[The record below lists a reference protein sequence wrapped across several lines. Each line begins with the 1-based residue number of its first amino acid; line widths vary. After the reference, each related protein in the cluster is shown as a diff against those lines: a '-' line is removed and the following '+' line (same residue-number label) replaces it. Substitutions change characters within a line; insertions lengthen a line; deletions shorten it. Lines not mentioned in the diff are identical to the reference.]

1 MKTPR
6 SHKSPSAE
14 SEEIPCEFQN
24 YMNEN
29 DDFDILHNC
38 ESSKLK
44 SIESSPQT
52 PLSVSSNP
60 RKVCMMP
67 FSRPNLEQIAEEDSF
82 QFDHEHNDTLIRSGL
97 CNFGQSLIR
106 EDDPESLR
114 LQSNLHKSSASF
126 VKKDKENANTDSEKR
141 TQISEFISKI
151 VLEKPQAEL
160 LPIESQTELRSRN
173 ERFLFK
179 GERKEQIVSDKIKRE
194 SDSLNIKTI
203 KGTSMKHLSKSVV
216 QPNFAQTYTRI
227 NASILNRANNF
238 DQNYLE
244 NLHKLKVQK
253 NQVYQSIQSKISQ
266 IIIKQKENNSKQISQ
281 MEFKS
286 LTFLGNEFK
295 RGVIKKENRSVHL
308 TDIPKRKVKQLKDS
322 KKSKNWLRN
331 ENQKTEYDFWRKK
344 DNPVLQHNS
353 KSIDVKTHNQSIQP
367 IENQKENS
375 FSQSGNF
382 PKVKSRANTPWHV
395 KDHKIKNVSTVD
407 KINEPFQTKEVQ
419 NDQKLKFLPNR
430 FFEFAKRKPALMFKN
445 SQNVPKKSLPSKI
458 IKCIYKENSQTTNL
472 PFQKSPISKP
482 LIFVSQKDKIHGSF
496 PVLKSIN
503 SQLAPEN
510 FNENNFGISNQ
521 KLSQSP
527 NLFFKN
533 FFGKLRNKN
542 GESNCCFGNLS
553 KSPNFIFRKPEST
566 QTLNDNVLVKKPDL
580 VKVFFTTNNFYKS
593 QHE

>member
-14 SEEIPCEFQN
+14 SEEIPREFQN
-24 YMNEN
+24 YMNDN

-44 SIESSPQT
+44 SIESSPKT

-60 RKVCMMP
+60 RKVCILP

-82 QFDHEHNDTLIRSGL
+82 QFDQEHNDTLIRSGL
-97 CNFGQSLIR
+97 CNFRQSLIT
-106 EDDPESLR
+106 EDDPQSLR
-114 LQSNLHKSSASF
+114 LQTNLHKSSASF
-126 VKKDKENANTDSEKR
+126 VKKDKENANPDLEKQK
-141 TQISEFISKI
+141 QISEFISKI
-151 VLEKPQAEL
+151 VLEKPKAEL
-160 LPIESQTELRSRN
+160 LLIESQTELQSRN

-179 GERKEQIVSDKIKRE
+179 RERKEQIVSDKIKRG
-194 SDSLNIKTI
+194 SDSLNIKAI
-203 KGTSMKHLSKSVV
+203 KGTSMKHLSKSVL
-216 QPNFAQTYTRI
+216 QPNFAQTFTRI

-244 NLHKLKVQK
+244 NLNKLKVQK
-253 NQVYQSIQSKISQ
+253 NPVHPSIQSKLSQ

-286 LTFLGNEFK
+286 LTFLGDEFK
-295 RGVIKKENRSVHL
+295 RGVIKKENRSVQL
-308 TDIPKRKVKQLKDS
+308 TVIPKRTDKQLKDS
-322 KKSKNWLRN
+322 GKSKTWLRN

-367 IENQKENS
+367 IENQKENN

-382 PKVKSRANTPWHV
+382 VKVKSRANTPWYV
-395 KDHKIKNVSTVD
+395 RDHKIKNVSTVD
-407 KINEPFQTKEVQ
+407 KINEPFQRKEIQ
-419 NDQKLKFLPNR
+419 SNQKLKLSPIR

-445 SQNVPKKSLPSKI
+445 SQNVLKKPLPSKI
-458 IKCIYKENSQTTNL
+458 IKSIYKENSQTTNL

-482 LIFVSQKDKIHGSF
+482 IIFVFQKDKIPGSS

-510 FNENNFGISNQ
+510 LNENNFGILNQ

-527 NLFFKN
+527 NLIFNN

-542 GESNCCFGNLS
+542 GESNCWFGNWS
-553 KSPNFIFRKPEST
+553 KSPNSIFRKPEST
-566 QTLNDNVLVKKPDL
+566 QTLTDNFPVKKGRFGESMFHNKQFL
-580 VKVFFTTNNFYKS
+580 
-593 QHE
+593 